1 MKFFWLLLIILFYVQ
16 ATNYEA
22 LILTEW
28 DENISKFKKFIDNFK
43 KSYSSFKEYY
53 ERLQVFK

>member
-53 ERLQVFK
+53 ERL